1 MEPDR
6 PCPFCAIDASRI
18 IAQSPL
24 AVAFRDGFPVSV
36 GHCLV
41 VPRRHVASWFETS
54 EHERLEMMRLID
66 EARDRLAMEH
76 RPEGFNI
83 GINDGRAAGQ
93 TVMHVHVHLIP
104 RYFGD
109 RADPRGGVRWV
120 LPDAAD
126 YWSSR
131 G

>member
-1 MEPDR
+1 MDAGV
-6 PCPFCAIDASRI
+6 PCPFCAVDASRI
-18 IAQSPL
+18 VAQSPL
-24 AVAFRDGFPVSV
+24 AIAFRDGFPVSA

-41 VPRRHVASWFETS
+41 VPKRHVASWFETG
-54 EHERLEMMRLID
+54 EAERQEIMRLVD
-66 EARDRLAMEH
+66 EVHDGLAKEH
-76 RPEGFNI
+76 HPAGFNI

-104 RYFGD
+104 RYLGD
-109 RADPRGGVRWV
+109 RPDPRGGVRWV

-131 G
+131 A